1 MNSGLTPGDP
11 TVVAAFRAALAHQ
24 GIIAL
29 LILAVLS
36 IAWVSLRGQAGTG
49 APGGDGAAEP
59 AARRVLR
66 IGFGLLWVL
75 DGLLQ
80 LQPDMAVGVPSEVM
94 QPTATS
100 SPQWVQ
106 HLVNWAGGMW
116 SYHPVQA
123 ASAVVWIQ
131 VGIGLWLLAAPRG
144 SLSRTAGAVSLAWGL
159 TVWAFGE
166 SFGGIFTPGLSWL
179 TGAPGA
185 ALFYSLAGAL
195 LVLPSRY
202 WRTPRFGR
210 LAVCGL
216 GLFLIG
222 MAVLQAWPGRGFW
235 QGQDGTLAA
244 MIQSMAVTPQPSV
257 IASLVSGFG
266 SLVQRAGFAVNLV
279 AVIALAGIGAAFL
292 TGRRAVVKPAAV
304 AFVVLCLAVW
314 VLVED
319 LGFFGGV
326 GTDPNSMIPMV
337 LIGIAAYLAC
347 VRAPAVEAVADPAPE
362 IASGEA
368 EAPGEEPAGKRH
380 RRAVLR
386 PARVREYMKAATF
399 GTMASLTAIGVI
411 VIGVVPMASAQTG
424 PAASTILAQSVDGS
438 AVPVDAAA
446 PGFTLTGQDGRQVS
460 LSSLRGKV
468 VLLTFL
474 DPVCVTECP
483 LIAREFREAGQLLSA
498 RQRSQVELVAVNINP
513 DYSQLAYI
521 RAFDQQEDMKAIP
534 DWKFLTGTPAQ
545 LRKVYSSYGVASEDL
560 PAGAMLGHSD
570 IAFVIDQSG
579 IMRQNLDFD
588 PGPGTEAT
596 LSSFASE
603 LAGDA
608 TQTLGSS

>member
-1 MNSGLTPGDP
+1 MNSGLTPDDP

-29 LILAVLS
+29 LILAALS

-80 LQPDMAVGVPSEVM
+80 LQPDMTVGVPSEVM

-106 HLVNWAGGMW
+106 DLVNWAGTMW

-144 SLSRTAGAVSLAWGL
+144 SLSRTAGAVSLSWGL

-166 SFGGIFTPGLSWL
+166 SFGGIFAPGLSWL

-185 ALFYSLAGAL
+185 ALLYSLAGAL
-195 LVLPSRY
+195 LVLPPRY

-244 MIQSMAVTPQPSV
+244 MIQSMAVTPQPSF

-266 SLVQRAGFAVNLV
+266 NLVQRAGFAVNLV

-304 AFVVLCLAVW
+304 ALVVLCLADW

-326 GTDPNSMIPMV
+326 GTDPNSMIPML

-347 VRAPAVEAVADPAPE
+347 VRAPAVETVADPAPE
-362 IASGEA
+362 VESAG
-368 EAPGEEPAGKRH
+368 PAGKR
-380 RRAVLR
+380 RLRTVLR
-386 PARVREYMKAATF
+386 PARVREYVKAATF

-411 VIGVVPMASAQTG
+411 VIGVVPMASAQTS

-483 LIAREFREAGQLLSA
+483 LIAREFWQAGQLLSA

-534 DWKFLTGTPAQ
+534 DWKFLTGTPAR
-545 LRKVYSSYGVASEDL
+545 LRKIYSSYGVASEDL

-579 IMRQNLDFD
+579 IMRQNLNFD

-603 LAGDA
+603 LASAA
-608 TQTLGSS
+608 TQTLGSSS

>member
-1 MNSGLTPGDP
+1 MPGMNSGLTPDDP

-29 LILAVLS
+29 LILAALS

-80 LQPDMAVGVPSEVM
+80 LQPDMTVGVPSEVM

-106 HLVNWAGGMW
+106 DLVNWAGTMW

-144 SLSRTAGAVSLAWGL
+144 SLSRTAGAVSLSWGL

-166 SFGGIFTPGLSWL
+166 SFGGIFAPGLSWL

-185 ALFYSLAGAL
+185 ALLYSLAGAL
-195 LVLPSRY
+195 LALPPRY

-244 MIQSMAVTPQPSV
+244 MIQSMAVTPQPSF

-266 SLVQRAGFAVNLV
+266 NLVQRAGFAVNLV

-304 AFVVLCLAVW
+304 ALVVLCLADW

-326 GTDPNSMIPMV
+326 GTDPNSMIPML

-347 VRAPAVEAVADPAPE
+347 VRAPAVETVADPAPE
-362 IASGEA
+362 VESAG
-368 EAPGEEPAGKRH
+368 PAGKR
-380 RRAVLR
+380 RLRTVLR
-386 PARVREYMKAATF
+386 PARVREYVKAATF

-411 VIGVVPMASAQTG
+411 VIGVVPMASAQTS

-483 LIAREFREAGQLLSA
+483 LIAREFWQAGQLLSA

-534 DWKFLTGTPAQ
+534 DWKFLTGTPAR
-545 LRKVYSSYGVASEDL
+545 LRKIYSSYGVASEDL

-579 IMRQNLDFD
+579 IMRQNLNFD

-603 LAGDA
+603 LASAA
-608 TQTLGSS
+608 TQTLGSSS

>member
-1 MNSGLTPGDP
+1 MNSGLTPDDP

-29 LILAVLS
+29 LILAALS

-80 LQPDMAVGVPSEVM
+80 LQPDMTVGVPSEVM

-106 HLVNWAGGMW
+106 DLVNWAGTMW

-144 SLSRTAGAVSLAWGL
+144 SLSRTAGAVSLSWGL

-166 SFGGIFTPGLSWL
+166 SFGGIFAPGLSWL

-185 ALFYSLAGAL
+185 ALLYSLAGAL
-195 LVLPSRY
+195 LALPPRY

-244 MIQSMAVTPQPSV
+244 MIQSMAVTPQPSF

-266 SLVQRAGFAVNLV
+266 NLVQRAGFAVNLV

-304 AFVVLCLAVW
+304 ALVVLCLADW

-326 GTDPNSMIPMV
+326 GTDPNSMIPML

-347 VRAPAVEAVADPAPE
+347 VRAPAVETVADPAPE
-362 IASGEA
+362 VESAG
-368 EAPGEEPAGKRH
+368 PAGKR
-380 RRAVLR
+380 RLRTVLR
-386 PARVREYMKAATF
+386 PARVREYVKAATF

-411 VIGVVPMASAQTG
+411 VIGVVPMASAQTS

-483 LIAREFREAGQLLSA
+483 LIAREFWQAGQLLSA

-534 DWKFLTGTPAQ
+534 DWKFLTGTPAR
-545 LRKVYSSYGVASEDL
+545 LRKIYSSYGVASEDL

-579 IMRQNLDFD
+579 IMRQNLNFD

-603 LAGDA
+603 LASAA
-608 TQTLGSS
+608 TQTLGSSS